1 MASSDRSALIAAA
14 TAFDDELAIYARLG
28 ELFVKTPLTSLK
40 HLERA
45 NHTLGEL
52 AECEQR
58 LQLAGQH
65 LLEALGAARQR
76 QEQLAS
82 AVVAHAPHV
91 QARNAELKDLMT
103 AMAEL
108 GAEAG
113 AINAQVAPSNGSGG
127 RPDPGDVS
135 AKVHALAER
144 AEQLSQ
150 RARVAELEEVAS
162 QAHALHQRL
171 LVIATKLQIAA
182 GN

>member
-28 ELFVKTPLTSLK
+28 ELFVKTPLTSVK
-40 HLERA
+40 QLERA

-65 LLEALGAARQR
+65 LLEALGGARQR

-91 QARNAELKDLMT
+91 QARNAELKELMT

-108 GAEAG
+108 AGEANAITAQLAPTNGA
-113 AINAQVAPSNGSGG
+113 GG
-127 RPDPGDVS
+127 RPDPS
-135 AKVHALAER
+135 EISSKVHALSER
-144 AEQLSQ
+144 AEELAQ
-150 RARVAELEEVAS
+150 RAHGAELEEVAS

-171 LVIATKLQIAA
+171 LAIASKLKKAA